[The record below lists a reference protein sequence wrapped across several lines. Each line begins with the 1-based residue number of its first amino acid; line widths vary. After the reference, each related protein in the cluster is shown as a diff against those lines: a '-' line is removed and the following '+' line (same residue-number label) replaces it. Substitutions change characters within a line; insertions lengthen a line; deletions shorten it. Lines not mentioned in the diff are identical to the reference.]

1 MPSDL
6 APELALIPAG
16 EFIMGS
22 DEADE
27 DERPAHRVH
36 VDDFFMAVQP
46 VTNAEYARF
55 VSDTGHR
62 VPAIYEP
69 PLVASA
75 GGPERERAFRQMGAP
90 YVWHDGAPQEDRR
103 DHPVTLVRY
112 EDATAYCRWLTAQL
126 GRPFRLPTEAE
137 WEKAARGGAESKRY
151 PWGDRLDRNMA
162 NFLVDP
168 ALKSTHGT
176 VPVRSYPPNGFG
188 LFDMAGNV
196 WEWVHDWYDA
206 GTSAVPDARNPTGP
220 PTGQL
225 RLMRGGSWIVAD
237 VRMLTC
243 SHRHKVPPDTYS
255 YSIGFRVACS
265 M

>member
-1 MPSDL
+1 MAADL
-6 APELALIPAG
+6 LPDLALIPAG
-16 EFIMGS
+16 EFLMGS

-27 DERPAHRVH
+27 DEKPVHRVH
-36 VDDFFMAVQP
+36 VEDFFMAVQP

-55 VSDTGHR
+55 VRDTGYR
-62 VPAIYEP
+62 TPAIYEV
-69 PLVASA
+69 PLVANV
-75 GGPERERAFRQMGAP
+75 GGPERERTFRQLGAP
-90 YVWHDGAPQEDRR
+90 YVWRDGPPPERA

-112 EDATAYCRWLTAQL
+112 EDATAYCVWLATQT
-126 GRPFRLPTEAE
+126 GKPFRLPTEAE

-151 PWGDRLDRNMA
+151 PWGDRLERNMA
-162 NFLVDP
+162 NFLTDP
-168 ALKSTHGT
+168 AMKASHGT
-176 VPVRSYPPNGFG
+176 QPVRSYPPNALG

-196 WEWVHDWYDA
+196 WEWVYDWYDSRYYA
-206 GTSAVPDARNPTGP
+206 TAVGRNPTGP
-220 PTGQL
+220 PVGQL
-225 RLMRGGSWIVAD
+225 RILRGGSWIVAD